1 MKIRF
6 SAEVESSLVAG
17 MPVLALESTIIT
29 HGMPHPDNVEFAL
42 ESESICRQQ
51 GVVPAIIAVIKGE
64 CCVGLEKAQIEFIA
78 KDASTKKVSR
88 RELGIAIAKK
98 WSGGTTVS
106 ATMHIAHQSGLSV
119 LSTGGIGGVHRGAEK
134 TFDVSQDLISLSQIP
149 MVVVS
154 AGAKAV
160 LDLPKTLEALE
171 TLGIP
176 VLGFETNEFP
186 AFYSR
191 NSGLC
196 GLLRIESPREAAHV
210 YRKNI
215 ETGLNM
221 STLVVNPVPEK
232 DEIPD
237 NEIENIICG
246 AIKYAREKKIK
257 GKDLT
262 PFLLKEIVKKT
273 DGRSLETNK
282 ALAINNVNLGI
293 QISKE
298 LSSGH

>member
-17 MPVLALESTIIT
+17 MPVLALESTIIA

-51 GVVPAIIAVIKGE
+51 GVVPATIAVIKGV

-119 LSTGGIGGVHRGAEK
+119 ISTGGIGGVHRGAEK

-149 MVVVS
+149 MIVVS

-298 LSSGH
+298 LS

>member
-1 MKIRF
+1 MKIHF
-6 SAEVESSLVAG
+6 SAEVESSLVAR
-17 MPVLALESTIIT
+17 MPVLALESTIIA

-42 ESESICRQQ
+42 EAESICRQQ
-51 GVVPAIIAVIKGE
+51 GVIPATIAVVKGE

-78 KDASTKKVSR
+78 KNASTKKVSR

-119 LSTGGIGGVHRGAEK
+119 FSTGGIGGVHRGAEK
-134 TFDVSQDLISLSQIP
+134 TFDVSQDLIALSQIP

-171 TLGIP
+171 ALGIP

-196 GLLRIESPREAAHV
+196 DLLRIESPGEAAHV
-210 YRKNI
+210 YRKNM
-215 ETGLNM
+215 EVGLNT

-232 DEIPD
+232 NEIPN
-237 NEIENIICG
+237 NEIEKITYG

-262 PFLLKEIVKKT
+262 PFLLKVIMKRT
-273 DGRSLETNK
+273 GGRSLETNK
-282 ALAINNVNLGI
+282 ALAINNVKLGI

-298 LSSGH
+298 LS

>member
-17 MPVLALESTIIT
+17 MPVLALESTIIA

-119 LSTGGIGGVHRGAEK
+119 ISTGGIGGVHRGAEK

-149 MVVVS
+149 MIVVS

-298 LSSGH
+298 LSWGS

>member
-17 MPVLALESTIIT
+17 MPVLALESTIIA

-106 ATMHIAHQSGLSV
+106 ATMHIANQSGLSV
-119 LSTGGIGGVHRGAEK
+119 FSTGGIGGVHRGAEK

-171 TLGIP
+171 TLGVP

-298 LSSGH
+298 LS

>member
-17 MPVLALESTIIT
+17 VPVLALESTIIT

-42 ESESICRQQ
+42 ESEFVCRQQ
-51 GVVPAIIAVIKGE
+51 GVVPATIAVIKGE

-298 LSSGH
+298 LS

>member
-17 MPVLALESTIIT
+17 MPVLALESTIIA

-51 GVVPAIIAVIKGE
+51 GVVPATIAVIKGE

-119 LSTGGIGGVHRGAEK
+119 FSTGGIGGVHRGAEK
-134 TFDVSQDLISLSQIP
+134 TFDVSQDLIALSQIP

-298 LSSGH
+298 LS

>member
-6 SAEVESSLVAG
+6 SAEVESSLG
-17 MPVLALESTIIT
+17 MPVLALESTIIA

-51 GVVPAIIAVIKGE
+51 GVVPATIAVIKGE
-64 CCVGLEKAQIEFIA
+64 CCVGLKKAQIEFIA

-88 RELGIAIAKK
+88 RELGIAIEKK

-119 LSTGGIGGVHRGAEK
+119 ISTGGIGGVHRGAEK

-171 TLGIP
+171 ALGIP
-176 VLGFETNEFP
+176 ILGFETNEFP

-196 GLLRIESPREAAHV
+196 ALLRIESPGEAAYV

-215 ETGLNM
+215 EAGLGT

-232 DEIPD
+232 DEIPN
-237 NEIENIICG
+237 NEIEKITCG

-262 PFLLKEIVKKT
+262 PFLLKEIVKMT
-273 DGRSLETNK
+273 GGRSLETNK
-282 ALAINNVNLGI
+282 ALAINNVDLGI

-298 LSSGH
+298 LS

>member
-17 MPVLALESTIIT
+17 MPILALESTIIA

-51 GVVPAIIAVIKGE
+51 GVVPAIIAVVKGE
-64 CCVGLEKAQIEFIA
+64 CCVGLEKSQIEFIA

-88 RELGIAIAKK
+88 RELGVAIAKK

-119 LSTGGIGGVHRGAEK
+119 LSTGGIGGVHQGAKK
-134 TFDVSQDLISLSQIP
+134 TFDVSQDLIALSQIP

-176 VLGFETNEFP
+176 ILGFETNEFP

-196 GLLRIESPREAAHV
+196 GLLRIESPREAVHV

-298 LSSGH
+298 LS

>member
-17 MPVLALESTIIT
+17 MPVLALESTIIA

-119 LSTGGIGGVHRGAEK
+119 ISTGGIGGVHRGAET

-149 MVVVS
+149 MIVVS

-262 PFLLKEIVKKT
+262 PFLLREIVKKT

-298 LSSGH
+298 LS

>member
-1 MKIRF
+1 MKIHF
-6 SAEVESSLVAG
+6 STEVESSLISG
-17 MPVLALESTIIT
+17 KPVLALESTIIS

-42 ESESICRQQ
+42 KAESICRQQ
-51 GVVPAIIAVIKGE
+51 GVVPATIAVVNGE
-64 CCVGLEKAQIEFIA
+64 CCVGLEKAQIESIA
-78 KDASTKKVSR
+78 KDPSTKKVSR
-88 RELGIAIAKK
+88 RELGLAIAKR

-106 ATMHIAHQSGLSV
+106 ASLHLAHQSGISV
-119 LSTGGIGGVHRGAEK
+119 FSTGGIGGVHRGAEK
-134 TFDVSQDLISLSQIP
+134 TFDVSQDLTALSQIP
-149 MVVVS
+149 MVVIS

-160 LDLPKTLEALE
+160 LDLDKTLEALE
-171 TLGIP
+171 ALGVP

-191 NSGLC
+191 NSGLF
-196 GLLRIESPREAAHV
+196 GLLRIEGPGEAAHV
-210 YRKNI
+210 YRKNM
-215 ETGLNM
+215 EVGLSA

-232 DEIPD
+232 DEIPY
-237 NEIENIICG
+237 NEIEKITYG

-262 PFLLKEIVKKT
+262 PFLLKEVVKKT
-273 DGRSLETNK
+273 EGRSLETNK

-298 LSSGH
+298 LS

>member
-6 SAEVESSLVAG
+6 SAEVESSLVSG
-17 MPVLALESTIIT
+17 MPVLALESTIIA

-42 ESESICRQQ
+42 ESEFVCRQQ
-51 GVVPAIIAVIKGE
+51 GVVPATIAVIKGE

-119 LSTGGIGGVHRGAEK
+119 ISTGGIGGVHRGAEK

-149 MVVVS
+149 MIVVS

-215 ETGLNM
+215 EPGLNM
-221 STLVVNPVPEK
+221 SNLVVNPVPEK

-298 LSSGH
+298 LS

>member
-17 MPVLALESTIIT
+17 MPVLALESTIIA

-106 ATMHIAHQSGLSV
+106 ATMHIAHQSGLSII
-119 LSTGGIGGVHRGAEK
+119 STGGIGGVHRGAEK

-298 LSSGH
+298 LS

>member
-17 MPVLALESTIIT
+17 MPVLALESTIIA

-42 ESESICRQQ
+42 ESESICRHQ
-51 GVVPAIIAVIKGE
+51 GVVPATIAVIKGV

-106 ATMHIAHQSGLSV
+106 ATMHIANQSGLSV
-119 LSTGGIGGVHRGAEK
+119 FSTGGIGGVHRGAEK

-196 GLLRIESPREAAHV
+196 GLLRIESPSEAAHI

-298 LSSGH
+298 LS

>member
-17 MPVLALESTIIT
+17 MPVLALESTIIA

-51 GVVPAIIAVIKGE
+51 GVVPATIAVIKGE

-119 LSTGGIGGVHRGAEK
+119 FSTGGIGGVHRGAEK

-196 GLLRIESPREAAHV
+196 GLLRIESPREAARV

-298 LSSGH
+298 LS

>member
-1 MKIRF
+1 M
-6 SAEVESSLVAG
+6 
-17 MPVLALESTIIT
+17 ALESTIIS

-42 ESESICRQQ
+42 KAEFICRQQ
-51 GVVPAIIAVIKGE
+51 GVVPATIAVVNGE
-64 CCVGLEKAQIEFIA
+64 CCVGLEKAQLESIA
-78 KDASTKKVSR
+78 KDPSTKKVSR
-88 RELGIAIAKK
+88 RELGLAIAKR

-106 ATMHIAHQSGLSV
+106 ATLHIAHQSGISV
-119 LSTGGIGGVHRGAEK
+119 FSTGGIGGVHRGAEK
-134 TFDVSQDLISLSQIP
+134 TFDVSQDLTALSQIP

-160 LDLPKTLEALE
+160 LDLDKTLEALE
-171 TLGIP
+171 ALGVP

-191 NSGLC
+191 NSGLF
-196 GLLRIESPREAAHV
+196 GLLRIDGPGEAAHV
-210 YRKNI
+210 YRKNM
-215 ETGLNM
+215 EVGLRA

-232 DEIPD
+232 DEIPY
-237 NEIENIICG
+237 NEIEKITYG

-257 GKDLT
+257 GKNLT
-262 PFLLKEIVKKT
+262 PFLLKEVVKKT
-273 DGRSLETNK
+273 EGRGLETNK

-298 LSSGH
+298 LS

>member
-17 MPVLALESTIIT
+17 MPVLALESTIIA

-51 GVVPAIIAVIKGE
+51 GVVPATIAVIKGE

-119 LSTGGIGGVHRGAEK
+119 ISTGGIGGVHRGAEK

-149 MVVVS
+149 MIVVS

-257 GKDLT
+257 GKDLS
-262 PFLLKEIVKKT
+262 PFLLK
-273 DGRSLETNK
+273 
-282 ALAINNVNLGI
+282 
-293 QISKE
+293 
-298 LSSGH
+298 

>member
-17 MPVLALESTIIT
+17 MPVLALESTIIA

-171 TLGIP
+171 ALGIP

-196 GLLRIESPREAAHV
+196 GLLRIDSPREAAHV

-298 LSSGH
+298 LS

>member
-17 MPVLALESTIIT
+17 MPVLALESTIIA

-42 ESESICRQQ
+42 ESEFVCRQQ
-51 GVVPAIIAVIKGE
+51 GVVPATIAVIKGE

-171 TLGIP
+171 ALGIP

-196 GLLRIESPREAAHV
+196 GLLRIDSPREAAHV

-298 LSSGH
+298 LS

>member
-1 MKIRF
+1 MKIHF
-6 SAEVESSLVAG
+6 SAEVESSLIAG
-17 MPVLALESTIIT
+17 MPVLALESTIIA

-42 ESESICRQQ
+42 EAESVCRQK
-51 GVVPAIIAVIKGE
+51 GVVPATIAVVKGE

-119 LSTGGIGGVHRGAEK
+119 FSTGGIGGVHRGAEK

-298 LSSGH
+298 LS

>member
-1 MKIRF
+1 MKIHF
-6 SAEVESSLVAG
+6 STEVESSLIAG
-17 MPVLALESTIIT
+17 KPVLALESTIIS

-42 ESESICRQQ
+42 KAESICRQQ
-51 GVVPAIIAVIKGE
+51 GVVPATIAVFNGE
-64 CCVGLEKAQIEFIA
+64 CCVGLEKAQIESIA

-88 RELGIAIAKK
+88 RELGIAIAKR

-106 ATMHIAHQSGLSV
+106 ATMHIAHQSGISV
-119 LSTGGIGGVHRGAEK
+119 FSTGGIGGVHRGAEK
-134 TFDVSQDLISLSQIP
+134 TFDVSQDLTALSQIP

-176 VLGFETNEFP
+176 VLGFKTNEFP

-196 GLLRIESPREAAHV
+196 GLLRIESPGEAAHV
-210 YRKNI
+210 YRKNMDA
-215 ETGLNM
+215 GLSA
-221 STLVVNPVPEK
+221 STLVVNPVSEK

-237 NEIENIICG
+237 NEIEKITRG
-246 AIKYAREKKIK
+246 AIKSAREKKIK
-257 GKDLT
+257 GKALT
-262 PFLLKEIVKKT
+262 PFLLKEVVKKT
-273 DGRSLETNK
+273 EGRGLETNK
-282 ALAINNVNLGI
+282 GLAINNVNLGI

-298 LSSGH
+298 LS

>member
-1 MKIRF
+1 MKTYF
-6 SAEVESSLVAG
+6 SKEVKSSLIAG
-17 MPVLALESTIIT
+17 RPVLALESTIIS
-29 HGMPHPDNVEFAL
+29 HGMPYPDNIEFAL
-42 ESESICRQQ
+42 KAESICRQH
-51 GVVPAIIAVIKGE
+51 GVAPAIVAVVDGE
-64 CCVGLEKAQIEFIA
+64 CCVGLEKTQIEFIA
-78 KDASTKKVSR
+78 KEVSIKKVSR

-119 LSTGGIGGVHRGAEK
+119 FSTGGIGGVHRSVEK
-134 TFDVSQDLISLSQIP
+134 TFDISQDLIALSQIP

-154 AGAKAV
+154 AGAKAI

-171 TLGIP
+171 SLGIP
-176 VLGFETNEFP
+176 VLGFKTNEFP

-196 GLLRIESPREAAHV
+196 DLLRIESPGEAAHV
-210 YRKNI
+210 YRKNM
-215 ETGLNM
+215 EVGLNT

-232 DEIPD
+232 NEIPN
-237 NEIENIICG
+237 NEIEKIIYG

-262 PFLLKEIVKKT
+262 PFLLKVIMKRT
-273 DGRSLETNK
+273 GGRSLETNK
-282 ALAINNVNLGI
+282 ALAINNVKLGI

-298 LSSGH
+298 LS

>member
-1 MKIRF
+1 MKICF

-17 MPVLALESTIIT
+17 MPVLALESTIIA

-51 GVVPAIIAVIKGE
+51 GVVPATIAVIKGE

-119 LSTGGIGGVHRGAEK
+119 ISTGGIGGVHRGAEK

-149 MVVVS
+149 MIVVS

-298 LSSGH
+298 LS

>member
-17 MPVLALESTIIT
+17 MPVLALESTIIA

-119 LSTGGIGGVHRGAEK
+119 ISTGGIGGVHRGAEK

-149 MVVVS
+149 MIVVS

-215 ETGLNM
+215 ETGLSM

-298 LSSGH
+298 LS

>member
-1 MKIRF
+1 MKIHF
-6 SAEVESSLVAG
+6 STEVESSLISG
-17 MPVLALESTIIT
+17 KPVLALESTIIS

-42 ESESICRQQ
+42 KAEFICRQQ
-51 GVVPAIIAVIKGE
+51 GVVPATIAVVNGE
-64 CCVGLEKAQIEFIA
+64 CCVGLEKAQIESIA
-78 KDASTKKVSR
+78 KDPSTKKVSR
-88 RELGIAIAKK
+88 RELGLAIAKR

-106 ATMHIAHQSGLSV
+106 ATLHIAHQSGISV
-119 LSTGGIGGVHRGAEK
+119 FSTGGIGGVHRGAEK
-134 TFDVSQDLISLSQIP
+134 TFDVSQDLTALSQIP

-160 LDLPKTLEALE
+160 LDLDKTLEALE
-171 TLGIP
+171 ALGVP

-191 NSGLC
+191 NSGLF
-196 GLLRIESPREAAHV
+196 GLLRIDGPGEAAHV
-210 YRKNI
+210 YRKNM
-215 ETGLNM
+215 EVGLSA

-232 DEIPD
+232 DEIPY
-237 NEIENIICG
+237 NEIEKITYG

-257 GKDLT
+257 GKNLT
-262 PFLLKEIVKKT
+262 PFLLKEVVKKT
-273 DGRSLETNK
+273 EGRGLETNK

-298 LSSGH
+298 LS

>member
-17 MPVLALESTIIT
+17 MPVLALESTIIA

-51 GVVPAIIAVIKGE
+51 GVVPAIIAVVKGE
-64 CCVGLEKAQIEFIA
+64 CCVGLEKSQIEFIA

-191 NSGLC
+191 NTGLC

-215 ETGLNM
+215 EAGLNM

-298 LSSGH
+298 LS

>member
-1 MKIRF
+1 M
-6 SAEVESSLVAG
+6 
-17 MPVLALESTIIT
+17 ALESTIIA
-29 HGMPHPDNVEFAL
+29 HGMPHPDNIKFAL
-42 ESESICRQQ
+42 KAESICRQQ
-51 GVVPAIIAVIKGE
+51 GVVPATIAVVKGE
-64 CCVGLEKAQIEFIA
+64 CCVGLERAQIESIA
-78 KDASTKKVSR
+78 KDAFTKKVSR
-88 RELGIAIAKK
+88 RELGIAIAKR

-119 LSTGGIGGVHRGAEK
+119 FSTGGIGGVHRGAEK

-298 LSSGH
+298 LS

>member
-1 MKIRF
+1 MNIHF
-6 SAEVESSLVAG
+6 STEVGSSLIAG
-17 MPVLALESTIIT
+17 KPVLALESTIIS
-29 HGMPHPDNVEFAL
+29 HGMPYPDNVEFAL
-42 ESESICRQQ
+42 KSESVCRQQ
-51 GVVPAIIAVIKGE
+51 GVVPATIAVVNGE
-64 CCVGLEKAQIEFIA
+64 CCVGLEKAQIKSIA
-78 KDASTKKVSR
+78 KDTSTKKVSR

-106 ATMHIAHQSGLSV
+106 ATMHIAHHSGISV

-134 TFDVSQDLISLSQIP
+134 TFDVSQDLTALSQIP

-154 AGAKAV
+154 AGAKTV
-160 LDLPKTLEALE
+160 LDLDKTLEALE

-191 NSGLC
+191 NSGLY
-196 GLLRIESPREAAHV
+196 GLLRIESPGEAVNV
-210 YRKNI
+210 YRKNM
-215 ETGLNM
+215 EVGLSA

-237 NEIENIICG
+237 NEIEKITND

-262 PFLLKEIVKKT
+262 PFLLKEVVKKT
-273 DGRSLETNK
+273 KGRGLETNK
-282 ALAINNVNLGI
+282 VLAINNVNLGI
-293 QISKE
+293 QISKD
-298 LSSGH
+298 LS

>member
-6 SAEVESSLVAG
+6 SAEVESSLVSG
-17 MPVLALESTIIT
+17 MPVLALESTIIA

-51 GVVPAIIAVIKGE
+51 GVVPATIAVIKGE
-64 CCVGLEKAQIEFIA
+64 CCVGLEKAQINFIA

-106 ATMHIAHQSGLSV
+106 ATMHIANQSGLSV
-119 LSTGGIGGVHRGAEK
+119 FSTGGIGGVHRGAEK

-196 GLLRIESPREAAHV
+196 GLLRIESPVEAAHV

-237 NEIENIICG
+237 KEIENIICS

-298 LSSGH
+298 LS

>member
-1 MKIRF
+1 MKIHF
-6 SAEVESSLVAG
+6 STEVESSLIEG
-17 MPVLALESTIIT
+17 KPVLALESTIIA
-29 HGMPHPDNVEFAL
+29 HGMPHPDNIEFAL
-42 ESESICRQQ
+42 KAESICRQQ
-51 GVVPAIIAVIKGE
+51 GVVPATIAVVKGE
-64 CCVGLEKAQIEFIA
+64 CCVGLERAQIESIA
-78 KDASTKKVSR
+78 KDAFTKKVSR
-88 RELGIAIAKK
+88 RELGIAIAKR

-119 LSTGGIGGVHRGAEK
+119 FSTGGIGGVHRGAEK
-134 TFDVSQDLISLSQIP
+134 TFDVSQDLIALSQIP

-196 GLLRIESPREAAHV
+196 GLLCIESPGEAARV
-210 YRKNI
+210 FRKNM
-215 ETGLNM
+215 EAGLSA

-237 NEIENIICG
+237 NEIEKFIYG
-246 AIKYAREKKIK
+246 AIKCAREKKIK

-262 PFLLKEIVKKT
+262 PFLLKEIMKNT
-273 DGRSLETNK
+273 GGRGLETNK

-298 LSSGH
+298 LS